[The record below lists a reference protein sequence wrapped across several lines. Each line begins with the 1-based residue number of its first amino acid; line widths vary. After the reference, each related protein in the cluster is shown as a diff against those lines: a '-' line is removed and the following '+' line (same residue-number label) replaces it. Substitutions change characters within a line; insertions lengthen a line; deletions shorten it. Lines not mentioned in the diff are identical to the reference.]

1 MIFSTDPSD
10 LLKDI
15 FIETGIS
22 AGIASI
28 LSILVIIILIGAI
41 SWIGNLITKAIIL
54 KVVTRI
60 VKNSKNQWDDV
71 FLEQKVFTR
80 LSHFAP
86 ALIIW
91 FMSGWALKSYVTLL
105 LLIHN
110 LTYIYMLCIGMIVI
124 NSFIESWH
132 QIYQMLPIA
141 KHRNIKGYVQLV
153 KIFVILVT
161 ILVII
166 SVVFKKEVSTL
177 IAGLGVMASVLI
189 LVFKDTLVG
198 FVASIQLS
206 SGKMLKVGDWI
217 TIARRDVDGVVTDIT
232 LNTVKVQNF
241 DKTIMTVPT
250 YALVQD
256 SFQNWTGMEEAG
268 IRRIKRPVY
277 IDIKSIKFL
286 DGELREKL
294 IKIPE
299 LKEYIEAAGNSPLN
313 TGGGSREENSSFFA
327 YNSITNL
334 GLFRFYGE
342 TWLRNHPKA
351 VKDQTIAIRHRT
363 PDGNG
368 LPLEI
373 YLFSKHRDFAGY
385 ENFQNEILEH
395 FLAIMP
401 MFELKAFQ
409 VPSGYD
415 LIELSGTK
423 K

>member
-1 MIFSTDPSD
+1 MIFSSDPSAW
-10 LLKDI
+10 LKDI
-15 FIETGIS
+15 LIETGMS
-22 AGIASI
+22 TWMASF
-28 LSILVIIILIGAI
+28 LGILVILFSIAFI
-41 SWIGNLITKAIIL
+41 SWIGNIIAKAVIL

-60 VKNSKNQWDDV
+60 VKNSKTQWDDI

-91 FMSGWALKSYVTLL
+91 FMTGWALKSYITLL
-105 LLIHN
+105 GLIHN
-110 LTYIYMLCIGMIVI
+110 LTYIYMLCIGMIVM

-132 QIYQMLPIA
+132 RIYQMLPIA
-141 KHRNIKGYVQLV
+141 QHRNIKGYVQLL

-161 ILVII
+161 ILIII

-217 TIARRDVDGVVTDIT
+217 TIPKRDVDGVVTDIT

-256 SFQNWTGMEEAG
+256 SFQNWTGMDEAG
-268 IRRIKRPVY
+268 VRRIKRPIF
-277 IDIKSIKFL
+277 IDIKSIRFL
-286 DGELREKL
+286 DSGLKEKL
-294 IKIPE
+294 GTIPE
-299 LKEYIEAAGNSPLN
+299 LKEYMVASDNSARNSDAGSN
-313 TGGGSREENSSFFA
+313 EENSPFFDF
-327 YNSITNL
+327 NSMTNL
-334 GLFRFYGE
+334 ELFRYYGE
-342 TWLRNHPKA
+342 TWLRKHPKA
-351 VKDQTIAIRHRT
+351 AQDQTIALRHRA
-363 PDGNG
+363 PEGNG

-373 YLFSKHRDFAGY
+373 YLFSKYKDFAGY
-385 ENFQNEILEH
+385 ENFQNEIFEH
-395 FLAIMP
+395 LLAIMP
-401 MFELKAFQ
+401 LFDLKAFQ
-409 VPSGYD
+409 VLTGND
-415 LIELSGTK
+415 LLESSGTK
-423 K
+423 R